1 MSNMKNIAII
11 NTNDWGSTGKIA
23 FGLLDNFKQ
32 RGYKAIFC
40 YGRGKRTKSE
50 PTFKFNFDIE
60 VYIHYFL
67 YRLTG
72 RQCIGSRF
80 ATKRLIRRLKQE
92 SIDTIYA
99 INLHGYYLNE
109 ELFLKYI
116 AENDIRLVYIM
127 ADESPFLGMCTYH
140 HSCENY
146 KNRCVNCP
154 RKKGWTKVIQPKSAE
169 MAYDIKERYYTA
181 IEHSCFV
188 APEFVI
194 NKAVKS
200 PLMFGKKLEILD
212 EAIDTDFF
220 SPKDTTS
227 LRKELSIEESKI
239 VIVCVAPLSYTRK
252 GVCYFIEAARKLEH
266 DDRFVFLHVGYDR
279 SDRTGLPKNLQVFSP
294 IYDQSRLSLFYSIA
308 DLFVFPSTN
317 DTMPNACLEALSSG
331 SPLLCFDISGMPY
344 ILDETVGTLVEARNV
359 DQMVEVISRTPHKS
373 QETINRCREY
383 ALKRYNNKEYAA
395 KLIQIGES
403 L

>member
-1 MSNMKNIAII
+1 MRNVAII
-11 NTNDWGSTGKIA
+11 NICDWGSTGKIA
-23 FGLLDNFKQ
+23 FGLLNNFQ
-32 RGYKAIFC
+32 QHGYKALFC
-40 YGRGKRTKSE
+40 YGRGKRLKSKSL
-50 PTFKFNFDIE
+50 FKFNFAIE
-60 VYIHYFL
+60 VYLHYFL

-92 SIDTIYA
+92 EVDTIYA

-109 ELFLKYI
+109 EIFLKYI
-116 AENDIRLVYIM
+116 AGNDIRLIYIM
-127 ADESPFLGMCTYH
+127 ADESPFVGMCTYH

-146 KNRCVNCP
+146 KIRCVNCP
-154 RKKGWTKVIQPKSAE
+154 RKKGLSKYIQPKSAE
-169 MAYDIKERYYTA
+169 FAYSIKDRYYSLIRKA
-181 IEHSCFV
+181 YFV

-194 NKAVKS
+194 NKARKS
-200 PLMFGKKLEILD
+200 PLMFGKNLGILD

-227 LRKELSIEESKI
+227 LRKELSIDDSKI
-239 VIVCVAPLSYTRK
+239 VVVCIAPLSLERK
-252 GVCYFIEAARKLEH
+252 GVRYFIEAARKLEN
-266 DDRFVFLHVGYDR
+266 DDRFVFLHVGYDK
-279 SDRTGLPKNLQVFSP
+279 SDRTGLPGNLKVFSP
-294 IYDQSRLSLFYSIA
+294 IYDQNRLSLFYSIA

-331 SPLLCFDISGMPY
+331 SPLLCFNISGMPY

-359 DQMVEVISRTPHKS
+359 GQMVEVIKKTTKKTP
-373 QETINRCREY
+373 EIINCCREY